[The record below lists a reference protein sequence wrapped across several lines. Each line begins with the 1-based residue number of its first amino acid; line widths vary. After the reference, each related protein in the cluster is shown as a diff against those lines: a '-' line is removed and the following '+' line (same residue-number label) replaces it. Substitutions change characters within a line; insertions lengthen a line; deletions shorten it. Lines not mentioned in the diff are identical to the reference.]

1 LAALALLSPTA
12 ARSAPLLIL
21 EQDCCGTAARPWTM
35 ADHLAYIDT
44 LPFDGISLNIP
55 FTWGGL
61 NPGPTYG
68 YAAIMSQLAPVA
80 GKLTKVNKNFVKVAV
95 RRCADVFDDWSG
107 RLCFQHWKD
116 LADAARDS
124 GMVGIM
130 FDNEEY
136 DAGSQVWNYP
146 ADVKYGATRT
156 LAQYREQAR
165 SRGKQV
171 MWTLQAEWPAV
182 RVVHFHG
189 PYSSD
194 ARVPGAPCA
203 NDGRDTSDLRGY
215 FFAGM
220 LEAAG
225 SSARVVDGGEC
236 YNLRSASDFQQS
248 WNWRK
253 NTFPTLA
260 GNPVVPSSLSAAWPT
275 KISIGFGAFDQP
287 WAGFAMDQ
295 ATLQR
300 TLTNALL
307 RADPDGV
314 VWLYTESHDY
324 LSPANPVPA
333 WLAAVANA
341 RKAAGA
347 GVG

>member
-95 RRCADVFDDWSG
+95 RRCADVFDDWAG

-203 NDGRDTSDLRGY
+203 NDGRDTRDLRGY

-236 YNLRSASDFQQS
+236 YNLRSTTTSSSRGTGGRTPSPRWPATRSSRRPCRRRGRRRSASAS
-248 WNWRK
+248 ARSTSRGPGSRWTRPRCSGRSR
-253 NTFPTLA
+253 TRCCGPTRT
-260 GNPVVPSSLSAAWPT
+260 AWSGSTPR
-275 KISIGFGAFDQP
+275 
-287 WAGFAMDQ
+287 
-295 ATLQR
+295 AT
-300 TLTNALL
+300 TT
-307 RADPDGV
+307 
-314 VWLYTESHDY
+314 
-324 LSPANPVPA
+324 
-333 WLAAVANA
+333 
-341 RKAAGA
+341 
-347 GVG
+347 